1 MTKHS
6 TAGDPVRIGTRTT
19 WLRHPDALTVVI
31 TQEVPPRTFL
41 AIALWYAGWVLAGA
55 GMAYG
60 VAAAHSA
67 DERLFLVICLAF
79 WAFFAVRIGK
89 VLVWRRIGRESLRIR
104 SGILTY
110 KRAWGT
116 WGRAEEFDLADVT
129 RLEVVKRDPRKF
141 LEVLD
146 IEPWIIGGESLQLRY
161 RGRTVPLALQ
171 LEAREA
177 AALAAVLDRALTE
190 FR

>member
-1 MTKHS
+1 MTKRS
-6 TAGDPVRIGTRTT
+6 TPAEPVHIGTRTT

-31 TQEVPPRTFL
+31 TQEVPPKTFL
-41 AIALWYAGWVLAGA
+41 AIAVWYGGWVLAGA

-60 VAAAHSA
+60 AATAASA

-89 VLVWRRIGRESLRIR
+89 VLLWRRIGRESLRVKA
-104 SGILTY
+104 GALTY

-146 IEPWIIGGESLQLRY
+146 IEPWIIGGESLRMRY
-161 RGRTVPLALQ
+161 RGRTVPMALQ

-177 AALAAVLDRALTE
+177 AALAAVLDRAIAE